1 MELIGKRVLFID
13 GRNKASGDYNNPIF
27 NLNNQDG
34 FFNAESNQK
43 MMVSPLSFQ
52 ILNDFYN
59 INDTNN
65 QLIFTINTVTAPST
79 NPINGF
85 VWEVDNGYYDVYSL
99 SIYLEQ
105 ILKAQFDSNFGSQG
119 GGTYVFTVNMVYNND
134 ISGYTFTI
142 TATNNF
148 FTTYDLTLS
157 FETITTGVGVLTCDN
172 PINDFLGFE
181 VTQTASVDDDNEIIS
196 SYPINFLYQST
207 IFLRTNICGE
217 NKEFTTTSLITSNLL
232 MDIGVDV
239 PKLSMIK
246 FLNNNKLYQTESRN
260 NISQIEFRL
269 TDEDEN
275 LIEFKSDMKISL
287 EFEKYEY
294 KKNDTLSILQEIKN
308 INEASLMVKSLQ
320 MSIENIEKKN
330 YEFSQNEIES
340 MENDYNEM
348 DDQIQ
353 FNMDL

>member
-1 MELIGKRVLFID
+1 MELVGKRVLFID
-13 GRNKASGDYNNPIF
+13 ARNKASGDFNNPVF

-34 FFNAESNQK
+34 FFNCESNQK
-43 MMVSPLSFQ
+43 IMVCPLSFQ
-52 ILNDFYN
+52 ILNDYYN

-65 QLIFTINTVTAPST
+65 QLVFTINTKSNPSA

-99 SIYLEQ
+99 ATYLQ
-105 ILKAQFDSNFGSQG
+105 LILKSQFDSTFGSQG
-119 GGTYVFTVNMVYNND
+119 GGSFVFTVNIDYSND

-157 FETITTGVGVLTCDN
+157 FETIATGVGTLTCDN
-172 PINDFLGFE
+172 PINNFLGFQ
-181 VTQTASVDDDNEIIS
+181 VTQTASVDTDNEIIS

-217 NKEFTTTSLITSNLL
+217 NKEFTPTSLITSNLL
-232 MDIGVDV
+232 MNVGVDV

-246 FLNNNKLYQTESRN
+246 FLNNNKLYQTEARN

-269 TDEDEN
+269 TDEDDN

-294 KKNDTLSILQEIKN
+294 KKNDSLSILKDIKN
-308 INEASLMVKSLQ
+308 INEASLMIKSLQ
-320 MSIENIEKKN
+320 MSIENIEKKT
-330 YEFSQNEIES
+330 YEFSNEEIET
-340 MENDYNEM
+340 MENNYNQM
-348 DDQIQ
+348 DDAMQ
-353 FNMDL
+353 FDIDL

>member
-34 FFNAESNQK
+34 FFNAENNQK

-65 QLIFTINTVTAPST
+65 QLIFTINTVTSPST

-99 SIYLEQ
+99 STYLEL
-105 ILKAQFDSNFGSQG
+105 ILKAQFDDNFGSQG
-119 GGTYVFTVNMVYNND
+119 GGTYVFTVNIDYNND

-148 FTTYDLTLS
+148 FVTYDMTLS
-157 FETITTGVGVLTCDN
+157 FETITTSVGVLTCDN
-172 PINDFLGFE
+172 PINDFLGFQ
-181 VTQTASVDDDNEIIS
+181 VTQTATVDDDNEIIS

-217 NKEFTTTSLITSNLL
+217 NKEFSTSSLITSNLL

-340 MENDYNEM
+340 MENTYNEM
-348 DDQIQ
+348 DDQVQ